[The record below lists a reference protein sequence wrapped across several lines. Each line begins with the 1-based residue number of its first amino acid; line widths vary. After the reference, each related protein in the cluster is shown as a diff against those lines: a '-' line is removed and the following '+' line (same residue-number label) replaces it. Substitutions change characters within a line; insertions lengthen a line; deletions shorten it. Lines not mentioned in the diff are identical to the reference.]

1 MARKTINNIE
11 KAMSAGGR
19 DEAPRLNIKQFIK
32 MAEKDPE
39 VLRFDAESEINQL
52 MREKYLKERKPGE
65 SFIDFIKRLDDV
77 EIKRITL
84 EKGGAVELS
93 KESLI
98 SFLKNE
104 YPKTYQRFEKDLP
117 GMKVIEIKNI
127 LNNLDKDGVPFA
139 KGGII
144 KDPTFTN
151 YNES

>member
-1 MARKTINNIE
+1 
-11 KAMSAGGR
+11 
-19 DEAPRLNIKQFIK
+19 

-65 SFIDFIKRLDDV
+65 SFIEFINRLDDI

>member
-1 MARKTINNIE
+1 MKQY
-11 KAMSAGGR
+11 
-19 DEAPRLNIKQFIK
+19 IKL
-32 MAEKDPE
+32 AEKDPE
-39 VLRFDAESEINQL
+39 ALRFDLESEITNL
-52 MREKYLKERKPGE
+52 LKENSNKKE
-65 SFIDFIKRLDDV
+65 SQEKVFLDYINRLEDL

-84 EKGGAVELS
+84 EKGGSVELS

-104 YPKTYQRFEKDLP
+104 YPRTYQRVEKDLP

-151 YNES
+151 YNE

>member
-1 MARKTINNIE
+1 MF
-11 KAMSAGGR
+11 
-19 DEAPRLNIKQFIK
+19 LN
-32 MAEKDPE
+32 
-39 VLRFDAESEINQL
+39 RGS
-52 MREKYLKERKPGE
+52 
-65 SFIDFIKRLDDV
+65 
-77 EIKRITL
+77 
-84 EKGGAVELS
+84 VELS

-104 YPKTYQRFEKDLP
+104 YPRTYQRVEKDLP

-151 YNES
+151 YNE